1 MEMSATVGTL
11 VVKILGDSSDLQRG
25 VRDAKQSLQD
35 VSSESKKASKSM
47 DELDNSAGKSGK
59 SVKDVGTQSQTASRS
74 VDEFDKSVSESGKSL
89 SNSADDADEFS
100 NSLKKSASSADKT
113 SGDVDELTD
122 SLKKGGDAAGKAG
135 DKIENAGDK
144 TEGAGK
150 QADIAADKNRNLKTE
165 LNNLNIMGFGVVAGL
180 MAAAG
185 AMIAVANAAQEAEK
199 KVEAAYK
206 VIRIGTGATGEELEK
221 HMDVFERLNSRVS
234 NSEEQVAKAVAELS
248 TYYGIEGDDLEE
260 LAKQYLDLA
269 NLTGGDVSTA
279 IQQAHDA
286 FNKWGI
292 SVDEQADK
300 LDFFYRICENSN
312 VGMGDLLQLLGDAD
326 KDFQLLGLS
335 MEDAAALIGNTNF
348 GAGLADVQELEG
360 AMERGL
366 TQILSRQNT
375 AVAQAQSA
383 YDEALAEYTI
393 LTEEYSQ
400 MVNSD
405 DASEAAVEAASGKL
419 AKAQKILETAHKNL
433 QDTLDKTNTKS
444 AEEELTRIIEAMRNA
459 ADEGAA
465 ISIGTDGGLFS
476 KKNAE
481 TLAKF
486 FHSGA
491 LGFEEFKANA
501 ENSTDTLGGL
511 VTETQTTDEKFT
523 ILGKHINDRL
533 EPAGERF
540 VEMLLE
546 LEPAALAV
554 ADAIAWVSQ
563 TCGIVAEKFGIVLE
577 KIGLFSAGEG
587 VGAKALQFLGMF
599 ADVILNVVSMALD
612 GLIIL
617 LDLLAGDTES
627 AMERFK
633 DSFLDAFMVVYSYAF
648 DFMKGL
654 ASIIESGINM
664 IMQFVEDALNS
675 VLKFVENIANSV
687 IDVFTNAVNLAVAA
701 VNTLIDG
708 WNAAA
713 AIFGGPQISHLAE
726 VSIAHVSAPKVEMG
740 EITSLTDA
748 LNQQYEALAKAVA
761 DRKGETTNNY
771 NITIN
776 AKDKESGT
784 SIANKTSK
792 AINRNHAGGVGI

>member
-1 MEMSATVGTL
+1 MTELSATIGTL
-11 VVKILGDSSDLQRG
+11 IVKILGDSSDLQKE
-25 VRDAKQSLQD
+25 VKNAEKSLQD
-35 VSSESKKASKSM
+35 VSSESQKASKSM
-47 DELDNSAGKSGK
+47 DGLDKSASKSGK
-59 SVKDVGTQSQTASRS
+59 SLRDVGSESQKTSKS
-74 VDEFDKSVSESGKSL
+74 VDGLDKSVSESGKSL

-100 NSLKKSASSADKT
+100 DSLKKSASSADKT
-113 SGDVDELTD
+113 SGDVDELT
-122 SLKKGGDAAGKAG
+122 SALKKEGDAA
-135 DKIENAGDK
+135 DKAGDK
-144 TEGAGK
+144 TEAAGDKTEAAGDQAEGAAG
-150 QADIAADKNRNLKTE
+150 KNRNLKTE

-206 VIRIGTGATGEELEK
+206 VIRVGTGATGEELEG
-221 HMDVFERLNSRVS
+221 HMEVFERLNSRVS
-234 NSEEQVAKAVAELS
+234 NTEEQVAAAVAKLS
-248 TYYGIEGDDLEE
+248 RYYGVEGDELER
-260 LAKQYLDLA
+260 LAKQYLDLSK
-269 NLTGGDVSTA
+269 LTDTDVTTV
-279 IQQAHDA
+279 ITEAHDA
-286 FNKWGI
+286 FNKWGVSI
-292 SVDEQADK
+292 DEQADK
-300 LDFFYRICENSN
+300 LD
-312 VGMGDLLQLLGDAD
+312 LLFNIGRDSTPELLTILSDAD
-326 KDFQLLGLS
+326 KDLQLLGLS
-335 MEDAAALIGNTNF
+335 IDDAAALISNAELTN
-348 GAGLADVQELEG
+348 GIEEISDLTGV
-360 AMERGL
+360 MERSL
-366 TQILSRQNT
+366 SQILSKQNT
-375 AVAQAQSA
+375 AVAQAQAA
-383 YDEALAEYTI
+383 YDEALAEYTN
-393 LTEEYSQ
+393 LTEEYSEL
-400 MVNSD
+400 VNSD
-405 DASEAAVEAASGKL
+405 DASEAAVEAASAKL
-419 AKAQKILETAHKNL
+419 TAVQKTLNDAHANL
-433 QDTLDKTNTKS
+433 QKTLNSTTTDA
-444 AEEELTRIIEAMRNA
+444 AEEELRRIIDAMREA
-459 ADEGAA
+459 ASEEDAVR
-465 ISIGTDGGLFS
+465 IGS
-476 KKNAE
+476 E
-481 TLAKF
+481 TFGRNTMTIAKVL
-486 FHSGA
+486 HSGA
-491 LGFEEFKANA
+491 LGFEELKRTA
-501 ENSTDTLGGL
+501 EESSDTLSGL
-511 VTETQTTDEKFT
+511 VEETQTTDEKLT
-523 ILGKHINDRL
+523 VLGKHINDRL
-533 EPAGERF
+533 EPAGAKF

-563 TCGIVAEKFGIVLE
+563 TCGIVTEKIGIVIE
-577 KIGLFSAGEG
+577 KLGLFSAGEG

-633 DSFLDAFMVVYSYAF
+633 DSFLDAFMVVYTYAF

-664 IMQFVEDALNS
+664 IMQFVEDALNA
-675 VLKFVENIANSV
+675 VLKFVENIANSI

-740 EITSLTDA
+740 EVSALTDA
-748 LNQQYEALAKAVA
+748 LNQQYEALAKAAA

-792 AINRNHAGGVGI
+792 AMNRNHAGGVGI